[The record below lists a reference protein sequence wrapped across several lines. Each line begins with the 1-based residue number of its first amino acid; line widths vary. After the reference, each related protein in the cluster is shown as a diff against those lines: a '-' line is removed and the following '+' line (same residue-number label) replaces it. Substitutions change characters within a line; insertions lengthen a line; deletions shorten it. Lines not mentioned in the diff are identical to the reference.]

1 MVCRLRP
8 AKPRLRINSEDVDGP
23 PSTVMLSNID
33 STLNRNDIHE
43 RNEFDDKD
51 LNKFHT
57 VDINKDDNVNI
68 NENQQNTNGTSKS
81 QINATNPFATAQ
93 ILEQYDIEFDTSAIT
108 SV

>member
-1 MVCRLRP
+1 M
-8 AKPRLRINSEDVDGP
+8 DGP

-43 RNEFDDKD
+43 RNE
-51 LNKFHT
+51 FHT